1 MKHSGNDFA
10 EKMAATPGYN
20 AVRNAQALVAIS
32 AKDGNDPMG
41 FNMANAACAAE
52 NMILAAT
59 DMKIGSRFMM
69 GTVMSLTQ
77 EPIKSALDIAE
88 GFVPLVI
95 VALGNTDLAYDER
108 TKNNTNIAYKQ

>member
-1 MKHSGNDFA
+1 
-10 EKMAATPGYN
+10 
-20 AVRNAQALVAIS
+20 
-32 AKDGNDPMG
+32 MG
-41 FNMANAACAAE
+41 P
-52 NMILAAT
+52 
-59 DMKIGSRFMM
+59 
-69 GTVMSLTQ
+69 VMSLTQ